1 MERMKREDN
10 FIRKS
15 FSSSRNAAP
24 DKLLYKFKTRNQ
36 FFQRNLSA
44 SFFSSLLF
52 LSSLPL
58 SLSCSFLTINGRWS
72 EGRATIFANSP
83 SVLFLGWE
91 REAKTSWPTGY
102 TTLVQRLVER
112 KAMTVGETQIPGS
125 HNVNLHFTGGRN
137 KRLRRSYSPGK

>member
-44 SFFSSLLF
+44 SFFPLFFSFPPFLSLSLLF
-52 LSSLPL
+52 
-58 SLSCSFLTINGRWS
+58 FFNNKWKMIGG
-72 EGRATIFANSP
+72 EGDDIRKFAKRVIS
-83 SVLFLGWE
+83 
-91 REAKTSWPTGY
+91 
-102 TTLVQRLVER
+102 
-112 KAMTVGETQIPGS
+112 
-125 HNVNLHFTGGRN
+125 
-137 KRLRRSYSPGK
+137 RLRKRG

>member
-44 SFFSSLLF
+44 SFFPLFFSFPPFPLF
-52 LSSLPL
+52 LS
-58 SLSCSFLTINGRWS
+58 CFFLTITHWKMEDDRGE
-72 EGRATIFANSP
+72 EGDDIRKFAKRVIS
-83 SVLFLGWE
+83 
-91 REAKTSWPTGY
+91 
-102 TTLVQRLVER
+102 
-112 KAMTVGETQIPGS
+112 
-125 HNVNLHFTGGRN
+125 
-137 KRLRRSYSPGK
+137 RLRKRG

>member
-44 SFFSSLLF
+44 SFFFPSSFPFLPSSLSFLSLLF
-52 LSSLPL
+52 
-58 SLSCSFLTINGRWS
+58 FFNNKWKMIGG
-72 EGRATIFANSP
+72 EGDDIRKFAKRVIS
-83 SVLFLGWE
+83 
-91 REAKTSWPTGY
+91 
-102 TTLVQRLVER
+102 
-112 KAMTVGETQIPGS
+112 
-125 HNVNLHFTGGRN
+125 
-137 KRLRRSYSPGK
+137 RLRKRG